1 MKLKEPLSGVL
12 HLSGALLSV
21 AAAVLLI
28 LSGLGDPWKIVS
40 FSVYCSSLLILY
52 SFSTLYHW
60 LPQAAG
66 GKGQLFRKL
75 DHLSIYLLIAG
86 TYTPFCLVTL
96 RGPWGWSVFGVIWG
110 FAFIGMLVQSVY
122 INVNRRLT
130 TLIYIGMGWMV
141 VIAVKPLFE
150 ALPLN
155 AILLL
160 IGGGLA
166 YSLGG
171 VVYAYKRPNF
181 AKYFGFH
188 ELWHVMVLAGSFLH
202 FVCVFMYVK

>member
-66 GKGQLFRKL
+66 GKGQLFREGN
-75 DHLSIYLLIAG
+75 DVTIIATGHL
-86 TYTPFCLVTL
+86 T
-96 RGPWGWSVFGVIWG
+96 W
-110 FAFIGMLVQSVY
+110 
-122 INVNRRLT
+122 
-130 TLIYIGMGWMV
+130 
-141 VIAVKPLFE
+141 E
-150 ALPLN
+150 ALH
-155 AILLL
+155 ASD
-160 IGGGLA
+160 
-166 YSLGG
+166 SLSKKESGQ
-171 VVYAYKRPNF
+171 
-181 AKYFGFH
+181 
-188 ELWHVMVLAGSFLH
+188 EL
-202 FVCVFMYVK
+202 